1 MTRVEHLNI
10 TVPDVDAA
18 LEFLSVVAPDFKVR
32 KDVKAPNKHRWV
44 HVGNEQCY
52 FALQEPH
59 LDSTSPSD
67 PQNTYKNYGINH
79 IGLVVDDIKVVE
91 ERLVSKGY
99 KRGIVAPEERYRKR
113 ANFFD
118 SAGLEWELT
127 EYWTTDLDD
136 MYLYE

>member
-1 MTRVEHLNI
+1 MTIVEHLNI

-59 LDSTSPSD
+59 LDSASPND
-67 PQNTYKNYGINH
+67 PQSTYKNYGINH
-79 IGLVVDDIKVVE
+79 IGLVVDDIKAVE
-91 ERLVSKGY
+91 EHLVSKGY

-113 ANFFD
+113 AYFFD
-118 SAGLEWELT
+118 SAGFEWELT
-127 EYWTTDLDD
+127 EYLSADLDD